1 MVVRSF
7 LTEAESTILRAW
19 IKNFDP
25 EYKLHITTDQFCMGM
40 EEMGYCGDV
49 YLLFQRLDVDNS
61 GKLTLDEIDEE
72 TARLWLCFKQWCVTN
87 FDSPLDMVYK
97 LSRGKDYLSE
107 DDFNQRC
114 KLFDWKDGHEDVL
127 WSGVSLFGEEYVR
140 PESLRWMALGKE
152 EHREKEEIKK
162 LAMKVLAVKIRE
174 RQALAQVLPNF
185 KAFLR
190 KKCGGSIL
198 AAWRRHLDRHA
209 TMNVHKYELAK
220 SVKAL
225 CWPGEFRILW
235 KALDKD
241 KSGLVS
247 YQELDLP
254 GAEVLAEFKSF
265 TATQFGSAVNAFH
278 AMDKAR
284 MGSGRLSEQDFIEEC
299 QKYGFQA
306 TRQLFRGLDF
316 HATGSITQDEMTFVD
331 SWVCPS
337 YLTAPKN
344 ETAAVEFKQR
354 LRKIYHSYLKAWRS
368 CLDKDNSNRVTWQ
381 RFQEG
386 ASRVLFHNDLA
397 GAWRFL
403 TAGSTYLTLHDID
416 PDSAELISKFQ
427 SFADEQFGGM
437 MSAFKLFDLDKNG
450 YVDVTE
456 FTRVLIGFGYPGSQV
471 KALFNCLDVDG
482 NCRLS
487 RRNLT
492 FIDDWARE
500 CEEKVDESQ
509 IMVVQATQK
518 VSKQEK
524 KIEISPRLIKLSEPR
539 VIGPREAPT
548 VEATRAMRIA
558 ALEDEILKSKGD
570 LVDPEDEQSESSG
583 YYDYSAVKLKSQAL
597 RHRTVKLLERLQ
609 DSSGG
614 HVEDSKA
621 TAKAVKLPSL
631 GLLKEGRA
639 EQLEGHIPKKK
650 RSPYDLR

>member
-1 MVVRSF
+1 MWSIRQSQPP
-7 LTEAESTILRAW
+7 A
-19 IKNFDP
+19 
-25 EYKLHITTDQFCMGM
+25 
-40 EEMGYCGDV
+40 
-49 YLLFQRLDVDNS
+49 DN
-61 GKLTLDEIDEE
+61 E
-72 TARLWLCFKQWCVTN
+72 
-87 FDSPLDMVYK
+87 P
-97 LSRGKDYLSE
+97 
-107 DDFNQRC
+107 
-114 KLFDWKDGHEDVL
+114 
-127 WSGVSLFGEEYVR
+127 
-140 PESLRWMALGKE
+140 P
-152 EHREKEEIKK
+152 
-162 LAMKVLAVKIRE
+162 
-174 RQALAQVLPNF
+174 
-185 KAFLR
+185 
-190 KKCGGSIL
+190 
-198 AAWRRHLDRHA
+198 
-209 TMNVHKYELAK
+209 
-220 SVKAL
+220 
-225 CWPGEFRILW
+225 
-235 KALDKD
+235 
-241 KSGLVS
+241 
-247 YQELDLP
+247 
-254 GAEVLAEFKSF
+254 
-265 TATQFGSAVNAFH
+265 
-278 AMDKAR
+278 
-284 MGSGRLSEQDFIEEC
+284 
-299 QKYGFQA
+299 
-306 TRQLFRGLDF
+306 
-316 HATGSITQDEMTFVD
+316 TGS
-331 SWVCPS
+331 SS
-337 YLTAPKN
+337 G
-344 ETAAVEFKQR
+344 
-354 LRKIYHSYLKAWRS
+354 LRKIYHSYLKAW
-368 CLDKDNSNRVTWQ
+368 

-524 KIEISPRLIKLSEPR
+524 KIEISPRLIKLSDPR

-570 LVDPEDEQSESSG
+570 LVDPEDAAQGMLSLLDLIEDEQSESSG

-650 RSPYDLR
+650 RSPYDLRARGSLLRVLDTIEPGEAREHTLQALAWLQQTTTQCGHPPYQHTPPPNPHQVAAALTGVILECAHHMMETTGPHRAPVEDLLPDVRELCALVKEGAHLFHDMRWAREWAQVHRGEDLAARAEELCEHTLNQLEDTTNYNEDTLDNVYLQLAEVETLVQEAAEAHTHAWGHPTEESQDETKAANLLREEHQADVIHQDGGTSSQPSGLVSAQPQLPLRALRTLRTLEPFLAAEARELLLQAMGDLSSWSTQFWGHPVVVVADDDHTQA